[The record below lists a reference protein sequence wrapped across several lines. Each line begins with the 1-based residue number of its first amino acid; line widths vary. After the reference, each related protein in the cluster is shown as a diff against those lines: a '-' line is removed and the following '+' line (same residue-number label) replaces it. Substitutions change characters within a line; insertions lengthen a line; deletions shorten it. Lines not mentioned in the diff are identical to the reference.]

1 MVQFGFYALS
11 VIILLMQIFI
21 IRNANAPRKSIVG
34 YLVICTIW
42 IAYLIIL
49 SASGLL
55 ENFGLPPR
63 VPIFIVLPAVVGI
76 IYFSG
81 RRSFKDILQKTPLH
95 IPVFMQSFRIVVE
108 LLIYGAFLEGIFPER
123 ATFEG
128 LNFDILVGSSSLI
141 IGVLVQRGILSVK
154 GLLIWN
160 VVSLMILSVTVYAFI
175 STYYF
180 TDYLGTIRGNKSFVE
195 FPYLLLASVL
205 LPAAIFLHVFSIR
218 QVLGRLRVSARVVSP
233 VLK

>member
-11 VIILLMQIFI
+11 VIVLLMQIFI
-21 IRNANAPRKSIVG
+21 IKNAAAQRKSIVG

-42 IAYLIIL
+42 IAYLLLL
-49 SASGLL
+49 SASGALY
-55 ENFGLPPR
+55 NFGLPPR
-63 VPIFIVLPAVVGI
+63 VPLLIVIPAVAGIIFIT
-76 IYFSG
+76 G
-81 RRSFKDILQKTPLH
+81 RKSFRNILQQTPLH

-108 LLIYGAFLEGIFPER
+108 LLIYGAFLEGVFPER
-123 ATFEG
+123 ATFKG

-141 IGVLVQRGILSVK
+141 VGVLVQRGILSGK

-160 VVSLMILSVTVYAFI
+160 VISLLVLTVTVYAFI

-180 TDYLGTIRGNKSFVE
+180 TDYLAAGSGNKSFVE

-218 QVLGRLRVSARVVSP
+218 QVFAKMRVIPQATNPAV
-233 VLK
+233 